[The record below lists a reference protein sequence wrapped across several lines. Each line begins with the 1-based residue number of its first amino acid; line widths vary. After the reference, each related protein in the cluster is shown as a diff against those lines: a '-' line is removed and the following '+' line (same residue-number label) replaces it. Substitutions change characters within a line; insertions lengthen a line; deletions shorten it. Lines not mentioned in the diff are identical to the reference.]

1 MSSTNEAKRTRS
13 ARSKWLQV
21 RMSPEERER
30 LDRVAAAHGMDSSS
44 FVRAVVT
51 YFETHE
57 PQPPLAS
64 TASQPVSAPEPA

>member
-1 MSSTNEAKRTRS
+1 
-13 ARSKWLQV
+13 
-21 RMSPEERER
+21 MSPEERER

-64 TASQPVSAPEPA
+64 AVGQAVSAAEPA